1 MKPTVDTLQALIS
14 DAERRIG
21 SNFMG
26 TLEVTPYMLEQATKI
41 KGWYEEMD
49 DFDYDSAS
57 CYCSTTSTPPCGYC
71 EGHGDCDGCGDCDAC
86 GDCAD
91 CYEEERDAD

>member
-41 KGWYEEMD
+41 KGWYEELDGME
-49 DFDYDSAS
+49 DYDSAS

-71 EGHGDCDGCGDCDAC
+71 DAC